1 MTPSRG
7 ATRTLKPARNHTTY
21 TASRIVVECGISPLN
36 YRACNRQV
44 AARNVITI
52 EERP

>member
-1 MTPSRG
+1 MNPQRG
-7 ATRTLKPARNHTTY
+7 ATRTLEPARTTHRY
-21 TASRIVVECGISPLN
+21 VPWSRAVSAPKN

-44 AARNVITI
+44 AERNVITI

>member
-1 MTPSRG
+1 MNPKGCDPHAENRPHH
-7 ATRTLKPARNHTTY
+7 APLR
-21 TASRIVVECGISPLN
+21 VVIERGISPLN

-44 AARNVITI
+44 AERNVITI

>member
-1 MTPSRG
+1 MNPKG
-7 ATRTLKPARNHTTY
+7 CDPHAETRPPHAALNA
-21 TASRIVVECGISPLN
+21 VVERGFSPLN

-44 AARNVITI
+44 AERNVITI

>member
-1 MTPSRG
+1 MHCVFTHCALS
-7 ATRTLKPARNHTTY
+7 
-21 TASRIVVECGISPLN
+21 IVVERGISPLN

>member
-1 MTPSRG
+1 MNPSRG
-7 ATRTLKPARNHTTY
+7 ATRTLEPAPPHAALN
-21 TASRIVVECGISPLN
+21 AVVERGISPLN

-44 AARNVITI
+44 AERNVITI

>member
-1 MTPSRG
+1 MNPSKG
-7 ATRTLKPARNHTTY
+7 ATRTLEPARNHTTY

-44 AARNVITI
+44 AERNVITI

>member
-1 MTPSRG
+1 MG
-7 ATRTLKPARNHTTY
+7 VTRTLKPARNRTAC
-21 TASRIVVECGISPLN
+21 TASCTVVERGISPFN

>member
-1 MTPSRG
+1 MHRVFTHCVLS
-7 ATRTLKPARNHTTY
+7 
-21 TASRIVVECGISPLN
+21 IVVERGISPKN